1 MRISYLADFVPT
13 NCARQ
18 LDHNRGR
25 KVIVGTFFFPQTGK
39 VGLECC
45 EFYAGK
51 AMTNPLMGRDLAENK
66 PNISRLE
73 CQYPNAAAVVAAMR
87 KWPQP
92 PMWVTVAVITRPMR
106 DHHTLIVSTSDS
118 VSR

>member
-1 MRISYLADFVPT
+1 
-13 NCARQ
+13 
-18 LDHNRGR
+18 
-25 KVIVGTFFFPQTGK
+25 
-39 VGLECC
+39 
-45 EFYAGK
+45 
-51 AMTNPLMGRDLAENK
+51 MTNPLMGRDLAENK